1 MVIEWTAEKRRQLQ
15 KEFSWLRA
23 RGICGSVNAG
33 VVLCGGFEKL
43 RSSPSKNN
51 QLIAVQ
57 GETRPVAHAMFVP
70 RIADRANTEAH
81 FPPRSDYALDAC
93 IRKSSITSKN
103 LGEGAA
109 HSTAL
114 LTHAHAILGG
124 GVRGPVDPLLRFLP
138 CLLD

>member
-1 MVIEWTAEKRRQLQ
+1 VDELHRDWLVAPCANVDAARGSLHLSHFLQPLSRVYLVSCNLTMVIEWTAEKTRQLQ

-81 FPPRSDYALDAC
+81 FPPRSDCAC
-93 IRKSSITSKN
+93 M
-103 LGEGAA
+103 
-109 HSTAL
+109 HSQKQ
-114 LTHAHAILGG
+114 HHK
-124 GVRGPVDPLLRFLP
+124 
-138 CLLD
+138 